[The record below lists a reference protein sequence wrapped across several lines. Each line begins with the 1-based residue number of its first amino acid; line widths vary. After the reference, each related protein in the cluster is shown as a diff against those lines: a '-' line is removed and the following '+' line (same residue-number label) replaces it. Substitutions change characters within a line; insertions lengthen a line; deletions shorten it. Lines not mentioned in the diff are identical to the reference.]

1 MFSIFR
7 TTLANPRSLA
17 RNVHS
22 IPITKLIIPEYN
34 QMSSVFLPTQKLSPL
49 QSSSKTPTG
58 DLLTRAGYIRQSSSG
73 TFTLLP
79 IGQRV
84 IEKISAII
92 DSEMKN
98 IGAQRL
104 TMPSLLLTP
113 AWKKSKRFQR
123 LGDELFKLSDRK
135 GTEYILGPTYEE
147 EITSIIANEILS
159 YRKLPLR
166 LYQISNKF
174 RDEMRPRNVLLR
186 GREFLMKDL
195 YTFDVSEEAALKS
208 YQLVRSAYNSI
219 FKRIGVPYAVA
230 EADSGDIGGSLSHEF
245 HIISPDGEDTL
256 LHCKS
261 CRTVAN
267 EEKARGIIE
276 NPKKLSTE
284 QLFTFFDQ
292 NHNLSLEL
300 NIAVYISSEPISNNS
315 NTNNNNS
322 RTINLFILPPG
333 RHLNPAKSKSA
344 VGDAESLGSELYS
357 EESTQSFTK
366 IIEKIDTL
374 VNENTNMKRLTKPYN
389 FNIII
394 DNQCIDK
401 TENLSTKTTNDHSL
415 VFKTDDIIKIEP
427 NDKCESCNSKSID
440 SKLVSSRAIE
450 IGHIFY
456 LGTKYSSVLDA
467 NFSSN
472 NNSLNP
478 IQMGCYGIGIMRTMQ
493 AAADAVRD
501 NEGLVWPVSISP
513 YSLGILPLLPPK
525 IFPEKNETNTFT
537 DLLKSN
543 NEKTNVLINGINKIV
558 SSLVAE
564 ERLSTKETENEPFLS
579 NTSMFDHHNIV
590 LDDRF
595 SLPNGYRLYDSELL
609 GLPFVVILGND
620 FFNSNGKKVEL
631 RIRKFK
637 NDQNNDYII
646 RNVDLEDL
654 PKIIF
659 KNL

>member
-300 NIAVYISSEPISNNS
+300 NIA
-315 NTNNNNS
+315 
-322 RTINLFILPPG
+322 
-333 RHLNPAKSKSA
+333 SKSA